1 MVQPTLST
9 TTIAQTIPSVS
20 MVKSSQ
26 VQPNQSNFVNQN
38 KANPIVRLNDI
49 QKTLVNE
56 TIISSSTQ
64 ATETIII
71 PQW

>member
-1 MVQPTLST
+1 
-9 TTIAQTIPSVS
+9 

-49 QKTLVNE
+49 QKTLVSE